1 MSFFEDLG
9 KKLSFAMGETV
20 SKTKE
25 IAGVTKLNTSISA
38 RQHEIEDAYREIGR
52 KLYERE
58 CNDPDSPVAAL
69 CAKVAANLESIQ
81 DMKNQIANL
90 KNETVENRKARS
102 EAIFGAEAETK
113 EEPSEQNAETVT
125 EEAAQEAAEVVAE
138 RVEPVVEAAAET
150 TEAVAE
156 AAEAAEKAV
165 EAAAEAEAAEPTDN
179 AQ

>member
-9 KKLSFAMGETV
+9 KKLSFVMGETV

-113 EEPSEQNAETVT
+113 EEPSEQNVETVT
-125 EEAAQEAAEVVAE
+125 EEAAQEAAEAVAE
-138 RVEPVVEAAAET
+138 SVEPVVEAA
-150 TEAVAE
+150 EAMEAAAE

>member
-125 EEAAQEAAEVVAE
+125 EEAAQEAAEAVAE
-138 RVEPVVEAAAET
+138 SVEPVVEAA
-150 TEAVAE
+150 EAMEAAAE

>member
-9 KKLSFAMGETV
+9 KKLSFVMGETV

-81 DMKNQIANL
+81 DL

-125 EEAAQEAAEVVAE
+125 EEAAQEAAEAVAE
-138 RVEPVVEAAAET
+138 SVEPVVEAA
-150 TEAVAE
+150 EAMEAAAE

>member
-113 EEPSEQNAETVT
+113 EEPSEQNVETVT
-125 EEAAQEAAEVVAE
+125 EEAAQEAAEAVAE
-138 RVEPVVEAAAET
+138 SVEPVVEAA
-150 TEAVAE
+150 EAMEAAAE